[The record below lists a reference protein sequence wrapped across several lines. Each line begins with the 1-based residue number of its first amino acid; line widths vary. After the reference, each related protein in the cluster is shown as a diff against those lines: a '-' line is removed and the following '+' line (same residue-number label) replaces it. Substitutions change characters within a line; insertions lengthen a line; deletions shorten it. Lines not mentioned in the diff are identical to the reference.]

1 MDQFMSQFLEAG
13 ETHISNLILQNYRK
27 IGLTSDELIFLI
39 HLLSFNQAG
48 NKFPDTNQIASQMG
62 VTTQETYTL
71 LQKLIEKKIISIKTI
86 DDPNGYSTDQFNFNA
101 LYEKLNNLNQRTQ
114 EKVEV
119 IEKNNS
125 RKDVYEK
132 IEVEFGRPLSPMEL
146 ESISMWIDQ
155 DHYKPELILMAL
167 KEAIL
172 NQAYSLK
179 YMDRILLNWEKK
191 HIKTSQDVKKDKEK
205 RQQRNFSNDVNSNDI
220 SKKTNDKPEIPLYHW
235 SN

>member
-1 MDQFMSQFLEAG
+1 MDAFMSQFLEAG
-13 ETHISNLILQNYRK
+13 ETHVSNLVLRNYRK
-27 IGLTSDELIFLI
+27 IGLSSDELIFLI

-48 NKFPDTNQIASQMG
+48 NKFPDTNQVASQMG
-62 VTTQETYTL
+62 VTAQETYTL
-71 LQKLIEKKIISIKTI
+71 LQKLIEKKVISIKTI
-86 DDPNGYSTDQFNFNA
+86 DDSNGYSTDQFDFSV
-101 LYEKLNNLNQRTQ
+101 LYEKLNNLSQRTQ

-119 IEKNNS
+119 VNSNNS
-125 RKDVYEK
+125 RKEVYEK

-155 DHYKPELILMAL
+155 DHYLPELILMAL
-167 KEAIL
+167 KEAVL

-191 HIKTSQDVKKDKEK
+191 HIKTSQDIKKDKEK
-205 RQQRNFSNDVNSNDI
+205 RQQQNFSNNVKNNDNTKE
-220 SKKTNDKPEIPLYHW
+220 SNDKPEIPLYHW